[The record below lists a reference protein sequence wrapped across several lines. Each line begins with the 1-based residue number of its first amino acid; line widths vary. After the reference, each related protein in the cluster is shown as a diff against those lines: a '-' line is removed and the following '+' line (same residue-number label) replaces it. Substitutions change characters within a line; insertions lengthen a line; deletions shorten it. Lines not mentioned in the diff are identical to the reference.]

1 MSFKNTVENYGLIA
15 KWLHWGTAVLFL
27 GSYISVYYRHWFTEE
42 KTPENWTA
50 LQLHLS
56 IGVTIAVVVV
66 LRIVWRRANRVPDLE
81 PGTKLEH
88 LAAHAGHYALYAI
101 MIIMPITGYVGTGVN
116 TEYFFI
122 FDIPKF
128 EDTQLFES
136 LVSSGLGLTFQEF
149 EEPIDFIHK
158 EILGAWLVWILIL
171 GHVSAALYH
180 HFVKEDNTLHKMTI
194 DKQSKSML

>member
-1 MSFKNTVENYGLIA
+1 MSTKNTSNNYGSIA
-15 KWLHWGTAVLFL
+15 KWLHWITAALFL

-56 IGVTIAVVVV
+56 IGITLAVVVA
-66 LRIVWRRANRVPDLE
+66 LRIIWRITNRVPDLE
-81 PGTKLEH
+81 PGTRLEH

-116 TEYFFI
+116 TEYFFM

-128 EDTQLFES
+128 ESTQLFVS
-136 LVSSGLGLTFQEF
+136 LVSNGLGITFKEF

-158 EILGAWLVWILIL
+158 NILGAWLVWLLIL

-180 HFVKEDNTLHKMTI
+180 HFGKKDRTLQKMTTN
-194 DKQSKSML
+194 KSRGKR

>member
-1 MSFKNTVENYGLIA
+1 MSVKNTVESYGSIA

-56 IGVTIAVVVV
+56 IGVTIAVVVA
-66 LRIVWRRANRVPDLE
+66 LRIVWRISSRVPDLE

-128 EDTQLFES
+128 EDTQLFVS
-136 LVSSGLGLTFQEF
+136 LVSNGLGITFPEF

-180 HFVKEDNTLHKMTI
+180 HFVKEDKTLQKMTI
-194 DKQSKSML
+194 DKQ